1 MGALRV
7 LSAGDAPATRGDDF
21 GFDPQFTDRI
31 KGIALWV
38 YRNYFRVE
46 VDGIRNVPATGR
58 ALLAANHAG
67 IIPYDGAMIRTAI
80 IAEHPKPRHA
90 RMLVVDW
97 AFALPFTSMLLTKT
111 GNVLAHPDNATTLL
125 ERDELVGVFPEGVK
139 GAAKH
144 YRNRYRVQRLG
155 RGGFVQVA
163 LRTGAPIV
171 PVAVV
176 GSEEIHPVIFELR
189 PIARLLG
196 LPTAPITPTFPL
208 LGLGGLVPLPSKW
221 FIAFGKPI
229 DVSHFGPEAAD
240 NSRLVLE
247 LSEQV
252 REWIQ
257 GTLRQLLPRRR
268 TIFF

>member
-1 MGALRV
+1 M
-7 LSAGDAPATRGDDF
+7 LSPPSEELASDSF
-21 GFDPQFTDRI
+21 GFDLEFTERV
-31 KGIALWV
+31 KNVALWF
-38 YRNYFRVE
+38 YRHYWRVE
-46 VDGIRNVPATGR
+46 VEGVENVPACGR
-58 ALLAANHAG
+58 ALLVANHAG

-80 IAEHPKPRHA
+80 LAEHPKPRHA

-97 AFALPFTSMLLTKT
+97 AFALPYASMLLTKT
-111 GNVLAHPDNATTLL
+111 GNVLAHPDNAATLL

-139 GAAKH
+139 GAAKR

-176 GSEEIHPVIFELR
+176 GSEEVHPVIMEAR
-189 PIARLLG
+189 PIARLFR
-196 LPTAPITPTFPL
+196 LPTVPITPTFPW
-208 LGLGGLVPLPSKW
+208 LGLAGLVPLPSKW
-221 FIAFGKPI
+221 LIAFGKPI
-229 DVSHFGPEAAD
+229 KVSHFGPEAAND
-240 NSRLVLE
+240 SRLVLE

-257 GTLRQLLPRRR
+257 DTLHQLLPRRR

>member
-1 MGALRV
+1 MA
-7 LSAGDAPATRGDDF
+7 RGDDF
-21 GFDPQFTDRI
+21 GFDPQFTERI
-31 KGIALWV
+31 KGVALWV

-46 VDGIRNVPATGR
+46 VDGIHNVPATGR
-58 ALLAANHAG
+58 ALLTANHAG

-80 IAEHPKPRHA
+80 VAEHPQPRHA

-97 AFALPFTSMLLTKT
+97 AFALPYASMLLTKT
-111 GNVLAHPDNATTLL
+111 GNVLAHPDNAATLL

-139 GAAKH
+139 GAAKA
-144 YRNRYRVQRLG
+144 YRDRYRVRRLG

-163 LRTGAPIV
+163 LRTGAPII

-176 GSEEIHPVIFELR
+176 GAEEVHPVIYEAR
-189 PIARLLG
+189 PLARLLG
-196 LPTAPITPTFPL
+196 LPTAPITPTFPW
-208 LGLGGLVPLPSKW
+208 LGLAGLVPLPSKW

-229 DVSHFGPEAAD
+229 EVAHFGAKAAD
-240 NSRLVLE
+240 DPRLVLE
-247 LSEQV
+247 LSEEV

-257 GTLRQLLPRRR
+257 VTLHQLLPRRR

>member
-1 MGALRV
+1 M
-7 LSAGDAPATRGDDF
+7 
-21 GFDPQFTDRI
+21 
-31 KGIALWV
+31 

-46 VDGIRNVPATGR
+46 VDGIRNVPASGR

-67 IIPYDGAMIRTAI
+67 VVPYDGAMIRTAI
-80 IAEHPKPRHA
+80 IAEHPRPRHA

-97 AFALPFTSMLLTKT
+97 AFALPYVSMLLTKT
-111 GNVLAHPDNATTLL
+111 GNVLAHPDNAATLL

-139 GAAKH
+139 GAAKR
-144 YRNRYRVQRLG
+144 YSNRYRVQRFG

-176 GSEEIHPVIFELR
+176 GSEEVHPVMLEVR
-189 PIARLLG
+189 PLARLFG
-196 LPTAPITPTFPL
+196 WPTAPITPTFPL
-208 LGLGGLVPLPSKW
+208 LGLAGLLPLPSKW

-229 DVSHFGPEAAD
+229 NVSHFGADAAN

-247 LSEQV
+247 LTEQV

-257 GTLRQLLPRRR
+257 DTLHQLLPRRR

>member
-1 MGALRV
+1 VPGP
-7 LSAGDAPATRGDDF
+7 GDRPATRGDDF
-21 GFDPQFTDRI
+21 GFDPQFTERI
-31 KGIALWV
+31 KGAALWV

-46 VDGIRNVPATGR
+46 VDGIRNVPARGR

-67 IIPYDGAMIRTAI
+67 VIPYDGAMIRTAI

-97 AFALPFTSMLLTKT
+97 AFALPFASILLTKT
-111 GNVLAHPDNATTLL
+111 GNVLAHPENATTLL

-139 GAAKH
+139 GAAKR

-176 GSEEIHPVIFELR
+176 GAEEVHPVILDAR
-189 PIARLLG
+189 PIARLFG
-196 LPTAPITPTFPL
+196 LPTAPITPTFPW
-208 LGLGGLVPLPSKW
+208 LGLVGLLPLPSKW

-229 DVSHFGPEAAD
+229 DVAHFGPDAATD
-240 NSRLVLE
+240 PKLVLE
-247 LSEQV
+247 LSEEV

-257 GTLRQLLPRRR
+257 DTLRQLLPRRR